1 MKNLLLPICLAGS
14 LAALLAGC
22 KDSPAARTDDIPENL
37 RVPAGEVL
45 TLQARATGVQIYRCS
60 AGKDD
65 PARFEWSLTAPE
77 AGLFDRAGKQI
88 GRHYAG
94 PSWEAADGSKVV
106 GEVAARASPNPNG
119 IAWLLLKAKSTQG
132 SGRFASVRY
141 VQRLHTAG
149 GNAPP
154 DGCSQAT
161 AGREVRVPYSAD
173 YLFYIDKS

>member
-1 MKNLLLPICLAGS
+1 MKHLLLPICLAGS

-88 GRHYAG
+88 GKHYAG

-132 SGRFASVRY
+132 SGTFAAVRY

-149 GNAPP
+149 GNAPL

-161 AGREVRVPYSAD
+161 AGREARVPYSAD
-173 YLFYIDKS
+173 YLFYIDKF